1 MSKEITKLESIGFTN
16 YEAKVFLAL
25 YKGSVMSAADIAK
38 EAKIPRPSVYQI
50 LRNFAVQGFC
60 NEITTPTKQLFEIID
75 SKVIQDKL
83 EIQFKTEYQNK
94 LTSLKD
100 CFNTIKPLYK
110 TRIPDEFKSDVE
122 LIKGYNLHREQ
133 KFLELVKSSKKG
145 ILVMNSFVGNIS
157 QHLNKESYAL
167 RKRGGYLKS
176 IYEKSTNF
184 KLKINDKWQNVSKQD
199 LISLCEKFIKQGE
212 EIRFLNEVP
221 QIIAIFDERIVYIN
235 LFDENI
241 KPQDST
247 DVVIKNKKFALFI
260 AELFKIYWNKADTL
274 EKLKKE
280 LI

>member
-1 MSKEITKLESIGFTN
+1 
-16 YEAKVFLAL
+16 
-25 YKGSVMSAADIAK
+25 
-38 EAKIPRPSVYQI
+38 
-50 LRNFAVQGFC
+50 
-60 NEITTPTKQLFEIID
+60 
-75 SKVIQDKL
+75 
-83 EIQFKTEYQNK
+83 
-94 LTSLKD
+94 
-100 CFNTIKPLYK
+100 
-110 TRIPDEFKSDVE
+110 
-122 LIKGYNLHREQ
+122 
-133 KFLELVKSSKKG
+133 
-145 ILVMNSFVGNIS
+145 
-157 QHLNKESYAL
+157 L